1 MKIKSYDF
9 GENIVNGV
17 DVSSKQINYSTKY
30 SEDAR
35 KNQLKLL
42 NNLKIGN
49 YFPNRVDVG
58 CVHDSKIAVLRSF
71 LFTEDR
77 NKITG
82 YDGVITDVSNMPL
95 LLPSGDC
102 LIMMVVGKKAIGLLH
117 CSRDT
122 MDQGIIEEF
131 FSEFKVFDNLSD
143 LKIGFSPYIFQ
154 ENYSHE
160 YLNLGRDWENYILEK
175 DDKFYLDLKGMA
187 MNDLKR
193 IGIFESQ
200 VMDFS
205 IDTYEMSK
213 KSLDEEGF
221 QVSHK
226 DYYQN
231 PVREGR
237 LGICLMKKSVS
248 ETN

>member
-9 GENIVNGV
+9 GENIVNGI
-17 DVSSKQINYSTKY
+17 DVSEKQINYSTKF
-30 SEDAR
+30 SDDAR

-42 NNLKIGN
+42 RELKIGN
-49 YFPNRVDVG
+49 YFPNRVDIG

-71 LFTEDR
+71 LFTEDK
-77 NKITG
+77 NKISG

-117 CSRDT
+117 CSRNT
-122 MDQGIIEEF
+122 MDLGIIDEF
-131 FSEFKVFDNLSD
+131 FSEFKAFDKLSD
-143 LKIGFSPYIFQ
+143 LKIGFSPYVFQ
-154 ENYSHE
+154 ENYVNE
-160 YLNLGRDWENYILEK
+160 YLNLGRNWDDYVLEK
-175 DDKFYLDLKGMA
+175 EGKFYLDLKGMA

-193 IGIFESQ
+193 IGISESQ

-205 IDTYEMSK
+205 INTYEMSK
-213 KSLDEEGF
+213 KSLSEGGF

-226 DYYQN
+226 DYFKN

-237 LGICLMKKSVS
+237 LGICLMKKS
-248 ETN
+248 N